1 MAWKTPI
8 MTRNGPLCNVPLETK
23 KKTAPFAAHRLCSGT
38 MKPSTIR
45 ELLAA
50 RQGPTLS
57 LEFYPPKDPLGFGI
71 LGGSIERMRP
81 VHPDFVT
88 CTYGAGGSGREFSFA
103 AWELL
108 ARMGFTPVVAH
119 LTCVGA
125 SRDDLA
131 AQIHRIHDAGIRNI
145 MALRGDP
152 PRGETQFTPAPNGL
166 AHASDLVALVKSLHP
181 DVCCGVAG
189 YPEIHPEAPS
199 LADDLRHL
207 KAKLDAGADF
217 VNTQLFFDNDAY
229 FRFLDAA
236 RAAGISAPI
245 LPGLMPVASPAQLDR
260 ALAFSRATAPDA
272 LRDALATAPDAEAA
286 RRVGMQWLVGQIDG
300 LIANGAP
307 GIHLYILNQ
316 PKNVLDPLLAASI
329 HRWRPPPT

>member
-1 MAWKTPI
+1 MSL
-8 MTRNGPLCNVPLETK
+8 R
-23 KKTAPFAAHRLCSGT
+23 
-38 MKPSTIR
+38 TIR

-50 RQGPTLS
+50 RRQPLLS

-88 CTYGAGGSGREFSFA
+88 CTYGAGGSSREFSFA

-108 ARMGFTPVVAH
+108 GRMGFTPVVAH

-125 SRDDLA
+125 SRADLL
-131 AQIHRIHDAGIRNI
+131 AQIDRIHASGIRNI

-152 PRGETQFTPAPNGL
+152 PRGESAFTPAPDGL
-166 AHASDLVALVKSLHP
+166 AHAADLVALIKSRHP
-181 DVCCGVAG
+181 DICCGVAG
-189 YPEIHPEAPS
+189 YPETHPEAPDP
-199 LADDLRHL
+199 ATDLRHL
-207 KAKLDAGADF
+207 KAKVDAGADF
-217 VNTQLFFDNDAY
+217 INTQLFFDNAVY

-236 RAAGISAPI
+236 RAAGIQTPI
-245 LPGLMPVASPAQLDR
+245 LPGLMPVASGAQLDR
-260 ALAFSRATAPDA
+260 SLAFSRATAPQKLRAA
-272 LRDALATAPDAEAA
+272 LDTPDPEAA
-286 RRVGMQWLVGQIDG
+286 RRAGIAWLVEQIDG

-316 PKNVLDPLLAASI
+316 ARTLLDPRLADCLA
-329 HRWRPPPT
+329 RWRAVPPDPRTLNPRKD

>member
-1 MAWKTPI
+1 MSLP
-8 MTRNGPLCNVPLETK
+8 
-23 KKTAPFAAHRLCSGT
+23 
-38 MKPSTIR
+38 TIR
-45 ELLAA
+45 ELLQA
-50 RQGPTLS
+50 RRQPLLS

-88 CTYGAGGSGREFSFA
+88 CTYGAGGSSREFSFA

-108 ARMGFTPVVAH
+108 SRMGFTPVVAH

-125 SRDDLA
+125 SRADLV
-131 AQIHRIHDAGIRNI
+131 AQIHRIHESGIRNI

-152 PRGETQFTPAPNGL
+152 PRGETEFKPAPDGL
-166 AHASDLVALVKSLHP
+166 SHASDLVALVKSLHP

-189 YPEIHPEAPS
+189 YPETHPEARS
-199 LADDLRHL
+199 LAEDLRRL
-207 KAKLDAGADF
+207 KEKTDAGADF
-217 VNTQLFFDNDAY
+217 INTQLFFDNTVY

-236 RAAGISAPI
+236 RAAGIRTPI
-245 LPGLMPVASPAQLDR
+245 LPGLMPVASIAQLDR
-260 ALAFSRATAPDA
+260 SLAFSRATAPAA
-272 LRDALATAPDAEAA
+272 LRSALSSAPNPEAA
-286 RRVGMQWLVGQIDG
+286 RAAGIQWLIGQIDG

-316 PKNVLDPLLAASI
+316 AKTILDPRLAECLA
-329 HRWRPPPT
+329 RWRRSPNPQGETQ

>member
-1 MAWKTPI
+1 MVSP
-8 MTRNGPLCNVPLETK
+8 MT
-23 KKTAPFAAHRLCSGT
+23 
-38 MKPSTIR
+38 PSTIR
-45 ELLAA
+45 DLLAA
-50 RQGPTLS
+50 RRQPTLS

-88 CTYGAGGSGREFSFA
+88 CTYGAGGSSREFSFA

-125 SRDDLA
+125 SRADLV
-131 AQIHRIHDAGIRNI
+131 AQIDRIHAAGIRNV

-152 PRGETQFTPAPNGL
+152 PRGESEFKPAPDGL
-166 AHASDLVALVKSLHP
+166 AHAADLVALIKSRHP
-181 DVCCGVAG
+181 DICCGVAG
-189 YPEIHPEAPS
+189 YPETHPEAPD
-199 LADDLRHL
+199 LATDLRHL
-207 KAKLDAGADF
+207 RDKLAAGADF
-217 VNTQLFFDNDAY
+217 VNTQLFFDNSVY

-245 LPGLMPVASPAQLDR
+245 LPGLMPVASAAQLDR
-260 ALAFSRATAPDA
+260 ALAFSRATAPQP
-272 LRDALATAPDAEAA
+272 LRAALATPDPAAA
-286 RRVGMQWLVGQIDG
+286 RSAGIQWLVAQIDG
-300 LIANGAP
+300 LVAHGAP

-316 PKNVLDPLLAASI
+316 AKTILDPRLAQCLA
-329 HRWRPPPT
+329 RWRKAPP

>member
-1 MAWKTPI
+1 MSLP
-8 MTRNGPLCNVPLETK
+8 
-23 KKTAPFAAHRLCSGT
+23 
-38 MKPSTIR
+38 TIR
-45 ELLAA
+45 ELLQA
-50 RQGPTLS
+50 RRQPLLS

-88 CTYGAGGSGREFSFA
+88 CTYGAGGSSREFSFA

-108 ARMGFTPVVAH
+108 SRMGFTPVVAH

-125 SRDDLA
+125 SRADLV
-131 AQIHRIHDAGIRNI
+131 AQIDRIYDSGIRTI

-152 PRGETQFTPAPNGL
+152 PRGETEFKPSPDGL
-166 AHASDLVALVKSLHP
+166 SHASDLVALVKSLHP

-189 YPEIHPEAPS
+189 YPETHPEAPS
-199 LADDLRHL
+199 LAEDLRRL
-207 KAKLDAGADF
+207 KEKTDAGADF
-217 VNTQLFFDNDAY
+217 INTQLFFDNTVY

-236 RAAGISAPI
+236 RAAGIRTPI
-245 LPGLMPVASPAQLDR
+245 LPGLMPVASIAQLDR
-260 ALAFSRATAPDA
+260 SLAFSRATAPAA
-272 LRDALATAPDAEAA
+272 LRSALSSAPNPEAA
-286 RRVGMQWLVGQIDG
+286 RSAGIQWLIGQIDG

-316 PKNVLDPLLAASI
+316 AKTILDPRLAECLA
-329 HRWRPPPT
+329 RWRRSPDPQGETQ